1 MNRETFEKGEDLIAH
16 FCDGNKPE
24 KIKEA
29 LYHYLLAAAEGRQ
42 PTELQQQAVLHY
54 IALGL
59 ENQQVS
65 ISMNKTKR
73 AYRCA
78 DDLLFTK
85 IAAAQRPT
93 GEAIEKV
100 AEEFGL
106 NPEALRKRA
115 ERSGVLKEELKWNAV
130 IEIKSSE

>member
-1 MNRETFEKGEDLIAH
+1 MNREKFEKGEDLIAH

-24 KIKEA
+24 NIKEA

-59 ENQQVS
+59 ENQRVS
-65 ISMNKTKR
+65 MSMNKTKR

-85 IAAAQRPT
+85 IASA
-93 GEAIEKV
+93 
-100 AEEFGL
+100 
-106 NPEALRKRA
+106 
-115 ERSGVLKEELKWNAV
+115 
-130 IEIKSSE
+130 